1 MELTEIYADAVGETH
16 FRKTKIDLALRDF
29 APPSEPI
36 HVSPEIPSTSSV
48 FLVAPPGWD
57 KEFHPTPRKQLAVML
72 KGEAT
77 INASDGDIIEVR
89 PGDVILL
96 NDQRGKGHLS
106 RIQGDHDA
114 TLLLIG
120 LDEEC

>member
-1 MELTEIYADAVGETH
+1 MELTEIYADTDGETH
-16 FRKTKIDLALRDF
+16 FRTSEIDLELRDF
-29 APPSEPI
+29 APPSQPI
-36 HVSPEIPSTSSV
+36 QLSPEIPGTSSV

-77 INASDGDIIEVR
+77 VRASDGDIIDFR

-96 NDQRGKGHLS
+96 NDRDCKGHLTQ
-106 RIQGDHDA
+106 IQGNQDA
-114 TLLLIG
+114 TILLVG
-120 LDEEC
+120 LAE